1 MVENQTIGNEP
12 DEGKKKYETEKQ
24 LSREEYMENLKK
36 WLDDARLWQYNACAM
51 FPCNPNVFMNHFGST
66 SNNSLWYN
74 QFQGFTSSTSTTNG
88 RLANTFY
95 QTTTQTPPPRTYE
108 FVISPLWKRAVAEI
122 MDFLLLFSL
131 KMSLTFLLIESF
143 DIIDLSLYGYEAFR
157 KHLEDP
163 NMAMPMAVELLTLEL
178 LHRVIVCVYETIFL
192 KGAFC
197 ATPGKRYM
205 GLIVITAESITPV
218 AGRAHE
224 TIAATGAS
232 VLGWRKSLARALLK
246 NLFVGLFL
254 PLCVA
259 FYIFPHNRTSYD
271 MMSNSIVVEYH
282 HEFMDYNNGI

>member
-1 MVENQTIGNEP
+1 MVENQSIENEP
-12 DEGKKKYETEKQ
+12 DEGKQKDETEKQ

-36 WLDDARLWQYNACAM
+36 WLDDARLWQYNVCAM
-51 FPCNPNVFMNHFGST
+51 FPCSPNVFMNHLGST
-66 SNNSLWYN
+66 SNNNLWYN
-74 QFQGFTSSTSTTNG
+74 QFQTFTSTTNG
-88 RLANTFY
+88 RLANSFY
-95 QTTTQTPPPRTYE
+95 QTTTRISPPRTYE

-122 MDFLLLFSL
+122 MDFLLLFAL
-131 KMSLTFLLIESF
+131 KMALTFLLIESF

-157 KHLEDP
+157 KRLEDP
-163 NMAMPMAVELLTLEL
+163 DMAMPMAVELLTLEL

-192 KGAFC
+192 KGNFC

-218 AGRAHE
+218 AGRANE

-232 VLGWRKSLARALLK
+232 ILGWKKSLARALLK

-282 HEFMDYNNGI
+282 HEFMNYHNGV